1 MEKRRESFKILLVDD
16 HAVVRAGYRLLL
28 TQTMSE
34 SAIFEAARGEEAC
47 ESFAENAPDLVIM
60 DLNLPGIG
68 GLTAIRRIRARDANA
83 RILAFSMHD
92 EQVYVQRALE
102 AGARGY
108 VTKSCDP
115 EILLEAVRKVM
126 AGEVFIEPGMA
137 QRLVVQSMSGVDPA
151 ALLNTLS
158 AREFD
163 IFCLLAEGYNVREA
177 AEELHLAYK
186 TVANAIT
193 VLKHKLNIDTSAE
206 MAHIA
211 YRHGILK
218 HYS

>member
-1 MEKRRESFKILLVDD
+1 MEKRLESCKILLVDD

-28 TQTMSE
+28 TQTMGE
-34 SAIFEAARGEEAC
+34 LTIFEASRGEEAC
-47 ESFAENAPDLVIM
+47 ESFAEHAPDLVIM

-68 GLTAIRRIRARDANA
+68 GLAAIRRIRARDPNA

-92 EQVYVQRALE
+92 EQAYVRRALE
-102 AGARGY
+102 AGAKGY

-115 EILLEAVRKVM
+115 EVLLEAVRKVM
-126 AGEVFIEPGMA
+126 AGEAFIEPEMA
-137 QRLVVQSMSGVDPA
+137 QRLVAQSMMGGDA
-151 ALLNTLS
+151 AELLNTLS

-163 IFCLLAEGYNVREA
+163 IFCLLAEGYNPREA

-193 VLKHKLNIDTSAE
+193 VLKHKLNVDTSAE
-206 MAHIA
+206 MARIA

-218 HYS
+218 HYT